1 MALSVLLAATPAG
14 GDYANIFKLLAILII
29 LGVWARLLTWVD
41 KDAPIAHLPRE
52 AINTGLIAGM
62 ALAFGLFFFLPGF
75 AIALLALVF
84 LMGIEAGAYLFM
96 RNQKV
101 GLADLKGEIKNIGKG
116 MKKGDKTVKEV
127 VGEVQFMGKGG
138 ALLPPPPVETPEAAV
153 YAAIQQ
159 LFADPLKKGAESIE
173 LLPADG
179 AAAVSYTVDGFRYR
193 GTSVSRDLGNDVVSY
208 FKEQAGMDVA
218 DKRKP
223 QTGSMKVMC
232 AGKKIDLEASTRGS
246 TAGEQMTLLTNPKKR
261 HDLKLDQLG
270 LFPEQLELLKDT
282 IAAKQGIVLVSAPK
296 GAGLSSLMY
305 AILRSHDA
313 FLEHLH
319 TIERDAVAD
328 LEGITQNK
336 LPPTATG
343 AEEAKLLS
351 WVVDQ
356 EPDAVAM
363 SSVTDPA
370 TAQALVKFAKKGK
383 RVYVGMRAGST
394 QEALTQWRKLVGDDK
409 LALDQLVLV
418 ISGRTLRLLCN
429 ACKVG
434 YTPDPLQLRKLN
446 MDADRVSK
454 LFQARSKPILDPKGN
469 PLLCEFCNELHFK
482 GRTGI
487 FEIFVIDEDAKQAVL
502 AGGSGT
508 QLKMAFRKQR
518 AKYLQE
524 QALTLVE
531 KGDTSVQEVLRVLK
545 AESDGPAAPP
555 TAPPP
560 PSSRPPST
568 KPSSRPAGPAKK

>member
-1 MALSVLLAATPAG
+1 
-14 GDYANIFKLLAILII
+14 
-29 LGVWARLLTWVD
+29 
-41 KDAPIAHLPRE
+41 
-52 AINTGLIAGM
+52 
-62 ALAFGLFFFLPGF
+62 
-75 AIALLALVF
+75 
-84 LMGIEAGAYLFM
+84 
-96 RNQKV
+96 
-101 GLADLKGEIKNIGKG
+101 
-116 MKKGDKTVKEV
+116 
-127 VGEVQFMGKGG
+127 
-138 ALLPPPPVETPEAAV
+138 
-153 YAAIQQ
+153 
-159 LFADPLKKGAESIE
+159 
-173 LLPADG
+173 
-179 AAAVSYTVDGFRYR
+179 
-193 GTSVSRDLGNDVVSY
+193 
-208 FKEQAGMDVA
+208 
-218 DKRKP
+218 
-223 QTGSMKVMC
+223 
-232 AGKKIDLEASTRGS
+232 
-246 TAGEQMTLLTNPKKR
+246 
-261 HDLKLDQLG
+261 
-270 LFPEQLELLKDT
+270 
-282 IAAKQGIVLVSAPK
+282 
-296 GAGLSSLMY
+296 
-305 AILRSHDA
+305 
-313 FLEHLH
+313 
-319 TIERDAVAD
+319 VAD